1 MKHWVSIWL
10 HVGPQGA
17 GHRGCLKLGS
27 GFLPTPPAPQLAI
40 GVHQSCTV
48 VGHTQTDGGAS

>member
-10 HVGPQGA
+10 HAGPQAA

-27 GFLPTPPAPQLAI
+27 GFLPTPSGPQLAI

-48 VGHTQTDGGAS
+48 VGRTRAGGGAS